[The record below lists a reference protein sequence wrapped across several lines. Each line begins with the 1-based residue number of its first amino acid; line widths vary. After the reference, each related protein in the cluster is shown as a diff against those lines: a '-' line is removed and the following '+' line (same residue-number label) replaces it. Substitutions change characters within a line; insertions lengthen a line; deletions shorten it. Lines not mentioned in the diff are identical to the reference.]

1 MKVSGR
7 RLVVPEVVQTSAMDC
22 GPASLKCLLEGFGIS
37 VSYGRLREACQTD
50 VDGTSIDTLEDI
62 AVQLGL
68 EAEQIMVPPDYV
80 LLEETGAL
88 PAVVVVCLPH
98 GMTHFVVAWRRH
110 RSLVQLMDPGVG
122 RRWPTC
128 DQFLSTLY
136 VHTQLA
142 DVGTWREWATSEKF
156 LWPLR
161 RKLTDLGFS
170 NSNASRLV
178 ESAAAD
184 SGWRSLA
191 ALEAST
197 RTVEATLRSGSLHR
211 GAEGAR
217 VVERLFDGARTET
230 DGQPKIIPARYWSL
244 SVAPRGPAGEERILF
259 SGAVL
264 VHATG
269 PRRRTHPSVV
279 EEGRPTAPLSPELTA
294 AFEEPPPRP
303 GLALLR
309 LLREDGVKTPLVIVG
324 ALFLAAAGLMI
335 EALLFRSVLDLAH
348 ELGLPS
354 QRLVAMGALVVLVTV
369 LLGLDFS
376 IATGLLGVGRR
387 LESRLRIAFLKK
399 IPRLGDR
406 YFHSRLNSDMAARS
420 HTMHRI
426 RLFPNLG
433 GRFLR
438 STFELILTAA
448 GIIWLDPAG
457 AAIAIIAATLAVS
470 VPLLAQP
477 LLSERDMRLQN
488 HAGALS
494 RYYLDAFLGLV
505 PLRTH
510 RAEGAL
516 RREHASLLA
525 EWTRAGFGLQR
536 LVVALESLQFF
547 AGFGLAAW
555 LVIGHVSRVSELG
568 NELGSVLLL
577 VYWALNLPA
586 IGQDIAQV
594 AWQYPTYRNLTLR
607 LLELLEAP
615 EESEFQSPRPSGV
628 RPTNEPATVKNTAG
642 VSITLHNVSVRV
654 SGHTI
659 LDDVEVAIDSGSHVA
674 IVGPSG
680 AGKSSFVGV
689 LLGWHRPASGC
700 VLIDGMPLDG
710 AHIERM
716 RQETAWIDPAVQ
728 IWNRS
733 LFDNLRYGSD
743 DCVPAPWLLEEA
755 DLHELL
761 QKLPDGLQTELG
773 ENGALVSGGEG
784 QRVRL
789 GRAMLKPNVR
799 LAILDE
805 PFRGLDR
812 RQRRVLLDRS
822 RNHWRDATLLCVTH
836 DVGETL
842 SFARVL
848 VVEAGR
854 IVEDGAPEHLARQPN
869 SRYRSLL
876 EAEEDVRERMWS
888 SADWQH
894 FRLEGGR
901 LVQRGQRVSA

>member
-1 MKVSGR
+1 MKVRGQ
-7 RLVVPEVVQTSAMDC
+7 RLIVPEVVQTSAMDC

-50 VDGTSIDTLEDI
+50 VDGTSIDTLEEI

-80 LLEETGAL
+80 LVKESEAL
-88 PAVVVVCLPH
+88 PALVVVSLPH
-98 GMTHFVVAWRRH
+98 GMTHFVVVWRRH
-110 RSLVQLMDPGVG
+110 RSFVQLMDPGVG
-122 RRWPTC
+122 RRWATC

-142 DVGTWREWATSEKF
+142 DVGTWREWATSDKF
-156 LWPLR
+156 LRPLR
-161 RKLTDLGFS
+161 HKLTDLGFS
-170 NSNASRLV
+170 NSNATRLV
-178 ESAAAD
+178 ESAIAD
-184 SGWRSLA
+184 SGWCSLA

-197 RTVEATLRSGSLHR
+197 RMAEATLRSRSLHR
-211 GAEGAR
+211 GTEGAR
-217 VVERLFDGARTET
+217 VVERLFEGARTET
-230 DGQPKIIPARYWSL
+230 DGLSRVIPACYWSL
-244 SVAPRGPAGEERILF
+244 RVAPRGPDGREHVLF
-259 SGAVL
+259 RGAVL

-269 PRRRTHPSVV
+269 RRQKHVSAV
-279 EEGRPTAPLSPELTA
+279 EERQATAPLSPELTTA
-294 AFEEPPPRP
+294 LEEPPPRP
-303 GLALLR
+303 GLVLLR

-324 ALFLAAAGLMI
+324 ALFLAAAGVMI
-335 EALLFRSVLDLAH
+335 EALLFRSLLDLAH

-354 QRLVAMGALVVLVTV
+354 QRLVAMGALVVVVTA
-369 LLGLDFS
+369 LLGLDFF
-376 IATGLLGVGRR
+376 IATGVLGIGRR
-387 LESRLRIAFLKK
+387 LESRLRIAFLQK

-420 HTMHRI
+420 HTVHRI
-426 RLFPNLG
+426 RILPSLG
-433 GRFLR
+433 GRLLR
-438 STFELILTAA
+438 STFELILTAT
-448 GIIWLDPAG
+448 GIMWLDPG
-457 AAIAIIAATLAVS
+457 GTAIAIIAAAVA
-470 VPLLAQP
+470 VGLPLVAQP

-510 RAEGAL
+510 RAESAL
-516 RREHASLLA
+516 RREHATLLA
-525 EWTRAGFGLQR
+525 DWARAGFGLQR
-536 LVVALESLQFF
+536 LVVALEGLQFF

-555 LVIGHVSRVSELG
+555 LVIDHVSRVREPG
-568 NELGSVLLL
+568 GILLL

-615 EESEFQSPRPSGV
+615 GEADFQSARPS
-628 RPTNEPATVKNTAG
+628 ATGHITDEVTARNTAAA
-642 VSITLHNVSVRV
+642 SIVFDDVTIRS

-659 LDDVEVAIDSGSHVA
+659 LDDIEVTIESGSHVA

-680 AGKSSFVGV
+680 AGKSSFVGI
-689 LLGWHRPASGC
+689 LLGWHRPVSGC
-700 VLIDGMPLDG
+700 VLVNGMPLDG
-710 AHIERM
+710 AHLERV
-716 RQETAWIDPAVQ
+716 RKETAWIDPAVQ
-728 IWNRS
+728 IWNHS
-733 LFDNLRYGSD
+733 LFDNLRYGSAD
-743 DCVPAPWLLEEA
+743 SVPDAGLLAEA

-789 GRAMLKPNVR
+789 GRALLKPNVR

-812 RQRRVLLDRS
+812 QQRRVLLDRS
-822 RNHWRDATLLCVTH
+822 RKHWCDATLLCVTH

-842 SFARVL
+842 SFPRVL

-854 IVEDGAPEHLARQPN
+854 IVEDGSPSDLARQPN

-876 EAEEDVRERMWS
+876 QAEEDVRERMWS

-894 FRLEGGR
+894 LRLEGGR
-901 LVQRGQRVSA
+901 LVQHGQRGCA

>member
-1 MKVSGR
+1 MRMSR
-7 RLVVPEVVQTSAMDC
+7 RGLLVPEVVQTSAMDC

-50 VDGTSIDTLEDI
+50 VDGTSIDTLEEI
-62 AVQLGL
+62 AMQLGFA
-68 EAEQIMVPPDYV
+68 AEQIMVPPDYV
-80 LLEETGAL
+80 LLEEAEAL
-88 PAVVVVCLPH
+88 PAIVVVSLPQ
-98 GMTHFVVAWRRH
+98 GLTHFVVAWKRH
-110 RSLVQLMDPGVG
+110 GNIVQVMDPRTG

-142 DVGTWREWATSEKF
+142 DVSAWREWAASDKF
-156 LWPLR
+156 QRPLH
-161 RKLTDLGFS
+161 RKFADLGLS
-170 NSNASRLV
+170 TSDATRLA

-197 RTVEATLRSGSLHR
+197 RTVEATVRSGGLHR
-211 GAEGAR
+211 GAEAAR
-217 VVERLFDGARTET
+217 AVERLFEGARGADEQQTVV
-230 DGQPKIIPARYWSL
+230 PANYWSL
-244 SVAPRGPAGEERILF
+244 RAAASGAAGEEQILF

-264 VHATG
+264 VHAIG
-269 PRRRTHPSVV
+269 PCRQSRSSV
-279 EEGRPTAPLSPELTA
+279 GRQAQPLSPELTA
-294 AFEEPPPRP
+294 ALAEPPARP
-303 GLALLR
+303 GLELVR
-309 LLREDGVKTPLVIVG
+309 LLREDGRKAPFALVG
-324 ALFLAAAGLMI
+324 ALLLAAAGVMI
-335 EALLFRSVLDLAH
+335 EAILFRSLLDLAH
-348 ELGLPS
+348 ELGLSS
-354 QRLVAMGALVVLVTV
+354 QRLMAMGALVLLVTV

-376 IATGLLGVGRR
+376 IAAGVLRMGRC

-420 HTMHRI
+420 HTIHRI
-426 RLFPNLG
+426 RILPNLG

-438 STFELILTAA
+438 STFELVLTAA
-448 GIIWLDPAG
+448 GIVWLDPRN
-457 AAIAIIAATLAVS
+457 AAIAIIAAVLALS
-470 VPLLAQP
+470 LPLLVQP

-510 RAEGAL
+510 RAEVAL
-516 RREHASLLA
+516 RREHGSLLA
-525 EWTRAGFGLQR
+525 EWARAGFGLQR
-536 LVVALESLQFF
+536 VIVAFEGLQFL

-555 LVIGHVSRVSELG
+555 LVIDHVSRVS
-568 NELGSVLLL
+568 ELGSVLLL
-577 VYWALNLPA
+577 VYWALNLPML
-586 IGQDIAQV
+586 GQDIAQV
-594 AWQYPTYRNLTLR
+594 AWQYPAYRNLTLR
-607 LLELLEAP
+607 LLELLGAP
-615 EESEFQSPRPSGV
+615 EDAEFESPRASCAAPIKTEV
-628 RPTNEPATVKNTAG
+628 VARKNPAA
-642 VSITLHNVSVRV
+642 VSIAFNSVRIRA

-659 LDDVEVAIDSGSHVA
+659 LDDVDVKIEAGSHVA

-680 AGKSSFVGV
+680 AGKSSLVGI
-689 LLGWHRPASGC
+689 LLGWHRPANGC
-700 VLIDGMPLDG
+700 VLVDGVPLDG
-710 AHIERM
+710 NYLERL
-716 RQETAWIDPAVQ
+716 RLETAWIDPAVQ

-733 LFDNLRYGSD
+733 LFDNLRYGSAD
-743 DCVPAPWLLEEA
+743 SIPTPELLEESE
-755 DLHELL
+755 LHELL

-805 PFRGLDR
+805 PLRGLDR
-812 RQRRVLLDRS
+812 QRRRVLLERS
-822 RNHWRDATLLCVTH
+822 RKHWRYATLLCVTH

-842 SFARVL
+842 SFPRVL

-854 IVEDGAPEHLARQPN
+854 IVEDGAPQDLAERPH
-869 SRYRSLL
+869 SRYRAMLQ
-876 EAEEDVRERMWS
+876 AEKDVCDRMWS
-888 SADWQH
+888 SSDWKH
-894 FRLEGGR
+894 MRLEGGR
-901 LVQRGQRVSA
+901 LIPKMAQKRAGA